1 MQQLQDLQTHLN
13 KMTVEC
19 VALNRTVADAIK
31 LKSEPSILPAI
42 DMMLET
48 TLIKKMSIQLKAVIE
63 ELVQAG
69 DIFEELYGTDE

>member
-1 MQQLQDLQTHLN
+1 MQQLQNLQEHLN

-19 VALNRTVADAIK
+19 VALNKTVVDVIK

-42 DMMLET
+42 DTMLET
-48 TLIKKMSIQLKAVIE
+48 TLIKKMSIQLRAVIE
-63 ELVQAG
+63 DLVQAG

>member
-1 MQQLQDLQTHLN
+1 MQQLQNLQEHLN

-19 VALNRTVADAIK
+19 ISLNKTVADVIK

-48 TLIKKMSIQLKAVIE
+48 TLIKKMSIQLRAVIE
-63 ELVQAG
+63 GLVQAS
-69 DIFEELYGTDE
+69 DIFEELYVTDE

>member
-1 MQQLQDLQTHLN
+1 MQQLQNLQEHLN

-19 VALNRTVADAIK
+19 IALNKTVADAIK

-48 TLIKKMSIQLKAVIE
+48 TLIKKMSMQLRAMIG
-63 ELVQAG
+63 ELVQASG
-69 DIFEELYGTDE
+69 IFEELYGTDE

>member
-1 MQQLQDLQTHLN
+1 MQPLQNLQEHLN

-19 VALNRTVADAIK
+19 IALNKTVADVIN
-31 LKSEPSILPAI
+31 LKSEPSILPAV

-48 TLIKKMSIQLKAVIE
+48 TLIKKMSIQLRAVIE
-63 ELVQAG
+63 GLVQAS